1 MDYKLQDMEK
11 GAVLSL
17 SGDMTIRNGQAL
29 REVLFRTIG
38 DKEALFLDLTSA
50 GEVDVSSLQLL
61 CSAHRTSRH
70 LNKDL
75 SLLGELPAALGEA
88 IRQAGFGRVG
98 ACAAAG
104 EGHCLL
110 KGGETDE

>member
-50 GEVDVSSLQLL
+50 GEVDVRPFNS
-61 CSAHRTSRH
+61 CAPPTGRR
-70 LNKDL
+70 
-75 SLLGELPAALGEA
+75 A
-88 IRQAGFGRVG
+88 I
-98 ACAAAG
+98 
-104 EGHCLL
+104 
-110 KGGETDE
+110 